1 MSIVTKN
8 FKPILVLV
16 VTAFAFFWIGIRYE
30 QLERHRQEVLIFA
43 NIAGDEI
50 VSVNNII
57 SSLDGKSLD
66 EASLDYNISVLNDIG
81 CSSWLHYLNDF
92 ESKDIESFFTG
103 IDLAL
108 GNIGLS
114 NKTQCIRNLLDMREK
129 F

>member
-57 SSLDGKSLD
+57 S
-66 EASLDYNISVLNDIG
+66 IS
-81 CSSWLHYLNDF
+81 
-92 ESKDIESFFTG
+92 
-103 IDLAL
+103 
-108 GNIGLS
+108 
-114 NKTQCIRNLLDMREK
+114 
-129 F
+129 